1 MVNPLPLT
9 VLFRASFSR
18 DVKSSAAIFE
28 NWKLEIKENYNS

>member
-1 MVNPLPLT
+1 MVNPLAQT
-9 VLFRASFSR
+9 TLFRVSFSR